1 MAVPGREGSRLVFG
15 VFAVDVDAGELRK
28 YGTRVRLQDRPFQLL
43 VALLKRPGEVV
54 TREELRERLWPDGTF
69 VDFDHNLSSAVN
81 KLRTALDDS
90 AQHPRYIETVGRRG
104 YRFLY
109 PISVTT
115 PSSGSQIPVSQPRGS
130 RRLLPVLLS
139 LGLLVSAVAV
149 LLAVGRG
156 TPSPAANA
164 AAVRSIAVLPLR
176 NLSSDVEQEYFSQG
190 LTDEL
195 IARLAAVEG
204 LRVISRTSAMRYKD
218 SRKPLPVIAKELNV
232 DAVLEGSV
240 LRAEGKVRITAQL
253 VEAATDR
260 HVWARSYERD
270 HRDILELQNDVARDI
285 AESIRLKVGP
295 AAATVRPARAR
306 PLNPEAHQAYLQAR
320 YRWYTRRSEELLR
333 AITDFHRAISLDPEY
348 ALAHAGLADVYVVLP
363 LLTATTQEE
372 AYPKAK
378 QAAERAL
385 ALDPALA
392 EAHNSSAYVTM
403 YLNWDFAAAEQGFRR
418 AIELK
423 PGYATAHQWYSE
435 LLAFQGRHAEAIA
448 EIRKALELDPL
459 SAVMHHQA
467 GQTYQQARQYDQA
480 IVEYRN
486 AIALLPGF
494 GAPNMFMSFA
504 FRRTGRLTDAA
515 QAMKAAFPHREQ
527 WTSEL
532 ATAAR
537 RADIDAY
544 LRKEQEIAGRLPRPA
559 YYFALYEAALG
570 NDADAFRWLDE
581 AYERRDECILYLKVD
596 PEWDRLRS
604 DPRFMAM
611 VQKVG
616 LM

>member
-15 VFAVDVDAGELRK
+15 GFAVDVDAGELLK
-28 YGTRVRLQDRPFQLL
+28 QGTRVRLQDRPFQLL
-43 VALLKRPGEVV
+43 VALLERPGEVV
-54 TREELRERLWPDGTF
+54 TREQLRERLWPDGTF
-69 VDFDHNLSSAVN
+69 VDFDHNLSSALN
-81 KLRTALDDS
+81 KLRTALGDS
-90 AQHPRYIETVGRRG
+90 AQQPRYIETVGRRG
-104 YRFLY
+104 YRFIY
-109 PISVTT
+109 PISAS
-115 PSSGSQIPVSQPRGS
+115 SSGSQIPDADEPRS
-130 RRLLPVLLS
+130 RRLVPVLLS
-139 LGLLVSAVAV
+139 LGLLVAAVAI

-156 TPSPAANA
+156 SPSPPADRAT
-164 AAVRSIAVLPLR
+164 VRSLAVLPLR
-176 NLSSDVEQEYFSQG
+176 NLSSDAEQEYFSEG

-204 LRVISRTSAMRYKD
+204 LRVISRTSAMRYKG
-218 SRKPLPVIAKELNV
+218 SRKPLPVIANELNV

-240 LRAEGKVRITAQL
+240 LRADGKVRITVQL
-253 VEAATDR
+253 IEGATDR

-270 HRDILELQNDVARDI
+270 HRDILDLQNDVARDI
-285 AESIRLKVGP
+285 VESIRMKM
-295 AAATVRPARAR
+295 AAGAAGAR
-306 PLNPEAHQAYLQAR
+306 PVNPEAHQAYLLAR
-320 YRWYTRRSEELLR
+320 YRWYTRRDTELLR
-333 AITDFHRAISLDPEY
+333 ALADFQRAISLDPGY
-348 ALAHAGLADVYVVLP
+348 ALAYAGLADVYLVLP
-363 LLTATTQEE
+363 LLTPTTQEE

-378 QAAERAL
+378 QAAEQAL

-392 EAHNSSAYVTM
+392 EAHNSSAYLKM

-435 LLAFQGRHAEAIA
+435 MLAFLGRHTEAIA

-480 IVEYRN
+480 IVEYQN
-486 AIALLPGF
+486 AVALLPEF
-494 GAPNMFMSFA
+494 VAPKMFMSFA
-504 FRRTGRLTDAA
+504 FRRSGRLTDAA
-515 QAMKAAFPHREQ
+515 KAMNAAFPHDEQ

-537 RADIDAY
+537 QADLDAY
-544 LRKEQEIAGRLPRPA
+544 LRKEQEIAGRLARPA
-559 YYFALYEAALG
+559 YYFGLYEAALG
-570 NDADAFRWLDE
+570 GDAEAFRWLDE
-581 AYERRDECILYLKVD
+581 AYKRRDETLLYLKVD

-604 DPRFMAM
+604 DPRFKAF

-616 LM
+616 LPQ

>member
-1 MAVPGREGSRLVFG
+1 MAVPGHEGSRLAFG
-15 VFAVDVDAGELRK
+15 VFAVDVDAGELLK
-28 YGTRVRLQDRPFQLL
+28 QGTRVRLQDRPFQLL

-54 TREELRERLWPDGTF
+54 SREELRERLWPDGTF

-104 YRFLY
+104 YRFVY
-109 PISVTT
+109 PVSVTA
-115 PSSGSQIPVSQPRGS
+115 PSSESVVPVSQAPRGQ
-130 RRLLPVLLS
+130 RLLPVLLS
-139 LGLLVSAVAV
+139 VGLLASAVAV
-149 LLAVGRG
+149 LFALGRD
-156 TPSPAANA
+156 TDPRTADRAT
-164 AAVRSIAVLPLR
+164 VRSIAVLPLR
-176 NLSSDVEQEYFSQG
+176 NLSNDAEQEYFSEG
-190 LTDEL
+190 LTDAL
-195 IARLAAVEG
+195 ITRLAAVEG

-218 SRKPLPVIAKELNV
+218 SRKPLPVIARELNV

-240 LRAEGKVRITAQL
+240 LRAEGRVRITAQL
-253 VEAATDR
+253 IEAATDR

-270 HRDILELQNDVARDI
+270 HRDILDLQNDVARDI
-285 AESIRLKVGP
+285 AESVRIKVGP
-295 AAATVRPARAR
+295 AVRPARAR
-306 PLNPEAHQAYLQAR
+306 PLNPEAHQAYLLAR
-320 YRWYTRRSEELLR
+320 YRWYTRRSDELLL
-333 AITDFHRAISLDPEY
+333 AIADFQRAISLDPEY
-348 ALAHAGLADVYVVLP
+348 ALAHAGLADVYLVLP

-378 QAAERAL
+378 QAAEQAL

-392 EAHNSSAYVTM
+392 EAHNSSAYVKM
-403 YLNWDFAAAEQGFRR
+403 YLNWDFVAAEQGFRR
-418 AIELK
+418 AIELN

-435 LLAFQGRHAEAIA
+435 LLAFLGRHAEAIA

-486 AIALLPGF
+486 AMALLPEF
-494 GAPNMFMSFA
+494 VAPNMFMSLA
-504 FRRTGRLTDAA
+504 FRRSGRLTQAA
-515 QAMKAAFPHREQ
+515 AAMKAAYPNEDL

-532 ATAAR
+532 ATAAGR
-537 RADIDAY
+537 GDTDAY

-559 YYFALYEAALG
+559 YYFGLYEAALG
-570 NDADAFRWLDE
+570 NDAGAFRWLDE
-581 AYERRDECILYLKVD
+581 AYKRRDECILYLRVD

-604 DPRFMAM
+604 DPRFRAM

-616 LM
+616 LMQ

>member
-1 MAVPGREGSRLVFG
+1 MAVPGREGSRLAFG
-15 VFAVDVDAGELRK
+15 VFAVDVDAGELLK
-28 YGTRVRLQDRPFQLL
+28 QGTRIKLQDRPFQLL

-109 PISVTT
+109 PISVTA
-115 PSSGSQIPVSQPRGS
+115 PSSESLTPASEVPRS
-130 RRLLPVLLS
+130 RWLLPVLLS
-139 LGLLVSAVAV
+139 LSLLVSAVAV
-149 LLAVGRG
+149 LLAVGRNI
-156 TPSPAANA
+156 PSPTGDPPT
-164 AAVRSIAVLPLR
+164 VRSIAVLPLR
-176 NLSSDVEQEYFSQG
+176 NLSSDAEQEYFSEG

-204 LRVISRTSAMRYKD
+204 LRVISRTSSIRYKD

-253 VEAATDR
+253 VDGATDR

-270 HRDILELQNDVARDI
+270 HRDILDLQNDVARDI
-285 AESIRLKVGP
+285 AESVRIKVGP
-295 AAATVRPARAR
+295 AVRPARAR
-306 PLNPEAHQAYLQAR
+306 PLNPEAHQAYLLAR
-320 YRWYTRRSEELLR
+320 YRWYTRLDYELLR
-333 AITDFHRAISLDPEY
+333 AIGDFQRAISLDPGY
-348 ALAHAGLADVYVVLP
+348 ALAHAGLADVYLVLP
-363 LLTATTQEE
+363 FLTATTQEE

-378 QAAERAL
+378 QAAEQAL
-385 ALDPALA
+385 ALDPSLA
-392 EAHNSSAYVTM
+392 EAHNSGAYVKM

-435 LLAFQGRHAEAIA
+435 LLAFLGRHAEAIA

-494 GAPNMFMSFA
+494 AAPNMFMSLA
-504 FRRTGRLTDAA
+504 FRRSDRLTQAA
-515 QAMKAAFPHREQ
+515 EAMKAAYPDEEQ

-537 RADIDAY
+537 RADGHAY

-559 YYFALYEAALG
+559 YYFGLYEAALG
-570 NDADAFRWLDE
+570 NDAEAFRWLDE
-581 AYERRDECILYLKVD
+581 AYRRRDECILYLKVD

-604 DPRFMAM
+604 VPRFRAL

>member
-15 VFAVDVDAGELRK
+15 VFAVDVDAGELLK
-28 YGTRVRLQDRPFQLL
+28 QGTRVRVQDRPFQLL
-43 VALLKRPGEVV
+43 VALLERPGQVV

-109 PISVTT
+109 PISVSA
-115 PSSGSQIPVSQPRGS
+115 PVSGSPIPVSETARS
-130 RRLLPVLLS
+130 HRLWPVLLS

-149 LLAVGRG
+149 LLAIGKE
-156 TPSPAANA
+156 TWPPATDPT
-164 AAVRSIAVLPLR
+164 AVRSLAVLPLR
-176 NLSSDVEQEYFSQG
+176 NLSSDAEQEYFSQG

-218 SRKPLPVIAKELNV
+218 SRKPLPVIARELNV

-253 VEAATDR
+253 IEAATDR
-260 HVWARSYERD
+260 HVWASSYERD
-270 HRDILELQNDVARDI
+270 HRDILDLQNEVARDI
-285 AESIRLKVGP
+285 VESIRMKMAP
-295 AAATVRPARAR
+295 AGAAGSRPVT
-306 PLNPEAHQAYLQAR
+306 PEAHQAYLLAR
-320 YRWYTRRSEELLR
+320 YRWYTRLDYELFR
-333 AITDFHRAISLDPEY
+333 AIGDFQRAISLDPAY
-348 ALAHAGLADVYVVLP
+348 ALAHAGLADVYIVLP
-363 LLTATTQEE
+363 FLTATTQEE

-378 QAAERAL
+378 QAAEQAL
-385 ALDPALA
+385 ALDPSLA
-392 EAHNSSAYVTM
+392 EAHNSSAYVKM

-486 AIALLPGF
+486 AIALLPEF
-494 GAPNMFMSFA
+494 LAPNMFMSFA

-515 QAMKAAFPHREQ
+515 QAMKAAFPHQEQ

-544 LRKEQEIAGRLPRPA
+544 LRKEQEIAGRLARPA
-559 YYFALYEAALG
+559 YYFGLYEAALG
-570 NDADAFRWLDE
+570 NDAEAFRWLDE
-581 AYERRDECILYLKVD
+581 AYKRRDETLLYLKVD

-604 DPRFMAM
+604 DPRFRAM
-611 VQKVG
+611 MQKVG

>member
-1 MAVPGREGSRLVFG
+1 MVVHGREGSRRVFG
-15 VFAVDVDAGELRK
+15 VFAVDEDAGELLRH
-28 YGTRVRLQDRPFQLL
+28 GTRVRLQDRPFQLL
-43 VALLKRPGEVV
+43 LALLERPGEVV

-109 PISVTT
+109 PISITAAA
-115 PSSGSQIPVSQPRGS
+115 SGPLAPVSQTPWS
-130 RRLLPVLLS
+130 RWLLPGLLS
-139 LGLLVSAVAV
+139 LGLLGSAVAV
-149 LLAVGRG
+149 LLAVGKG
-156 TPSPAANA
+156 TAPPTADVAT
-164 AAVRSIAVLPLR
+164 VRSIAVLPLR
-176 NLSSDVEQEYFSQG
+176 NLSSDAEQEYFAEG

-204 LRVISRTSAMRYKD
+204 LRVISRTSTMRYKD
-218 SRKPLPVIAKELNV
+218 SRKSLPVIARELSV

-240 LRAEGKVRITAQL
+240 LRVDGKVRITAQL
-253 VEAATDR
+253 IEGATDR
-260 HVWARSYERD
+260 HVWAKSYERD

-285 AESIRLKVGP
+285 AESVRLKVGP
-295 AAATVRPARAR
+295 AITPARAR
-306 PLNPEAHQAYLQAR
+306 PLNPEAHQAYLLAR
-320 YRWYTRRSEELLR
+320 YRWYTRRDTELLL
-333 AITDFHRAISLDPEY
+333 AIADFRRAISLEPGY
-348 ALAHAGLADVYVVLP
+348 ALAYAGLADVYLVLP
-363 LLTATTQEE
+363 LLTPTTQEE

-378 QAAERAL
+378 QAAEQAL
-385 ALDPALA
+385 ALDPAAA
-392 EAHNSSAYVTM
+392 EAHNSSAYVKM

-435 LLAFQGRHAEAIA
+435 LLAFLGRHTEAIA

-486 AIALLPGF
+486 AVALLPEF
-494 GAPNMFMSFA
+494 VAPKMFMSFA
-504 FRRTGRLTDAA
+504 FRRSGKLTDAA
-515 QAMKAAFPHREQ
+515 EAMNAAFPQEGQ
-527 WTSEL
+527 WTSDL
-532 ATAAR
+532 ASAAR
-537 RADIDAY
+537 RADLAAY
-544 LRKEQEIAGRLPRPA
+544 VRKEQEIAGRLARPA
-559 YYFALYEAALG
+559 YYYALYEAALG
-570 NDADAFRWLDE
+570 NDAGAFRWLDE
-581 AYERRDECILYLKVD
+581 AYKRRDECILYLKVD

-604 DPRFMAM
+604 DPRFKAL
-611 VQKVG
+611 VEKVG
-616 LM
+616 LPQ

>member
-1 MAVPGREGSRLVFG
+1 MAVPGREGSRLAFG
-15 VFAVDVDAGELRK
+15 VFAVDVDAGELLK
-28 YGTRVRLQDRPFQLL
+28 HGTRVRLQDRPFQLL
-43 VALLKRPGEVV
+43 VALLKRPGQVV

-109 PISVTT
+109 PISVAA
-115 PSSGSQIPVSQPRGS
+115 PASGSLVPVSQTPRS

-156 TPSPAANA
+156 TPPPTADRAT
-164 AAVRSIAVLPLR
+164 VRSIAVLPLR
-176 NLSSDVEQEYFSQG
+176 NLSRDAQQEYFSEG

-240 LRAEGKVRITAQL
+240 LRAEGKVRITVQL
-253 VEAATDR
+253 IEAATDR

-270 HRDILELQNDVARDI
+270 HRDILDLQNDVARDI
-285 AESIRLKVGP
+285 AESVRIKVGP
-295 AAATVRPARAR
+295 AVRPARAR
-306 PLNPEAHQAYLQAR
+306 PLNPEAHQAYLLAR
-320 YRWYTRRSEELLR
+320 YRWYTRRSDELLL
-333 AITDFHRAISLDPEY
+333 AIADFQRAISLDPEY
-348 ALAHAGLADVYVVLP
+348 ALAHAGLADVYLVLP

-378 QAAERAL
+378 QAAEQAL

-392 EAHNSSAYVTM
+392 EAHNSSAYVKM
-403 YLNWDFAAAEQGFRR
+403 YLNWDFAAADQGFRR
-418 AIELK
+418 AIELN

-435 LLAFQGRHAEAIA
+435 LLAFLGRHAEAIA

-494 GAPNMFMSFA
+494 GAPNMFMSLA
-504 FRRTGRLTDAA
+504 FRRSGRLTQAA
-515 QAMKAAFPHREQ
+515 AAMKAAYPNEDL

-532 ATAAR
+532 ATAAGR
-537 RADIDAY
+537 GDIDAY
-544 LRKEQEIAGRLPRPA
+544 LRKEQEIAGRLPRPS
-559 YYFALYEAALG
+559 YYFGLYEAALG
-570 NDADAFRWLDE
+570 NDAGAFRWLDE
-581 AYERRDECILYLKVD
+581 AYKRRDECILYLRVD

-604 DPRFMAM
+604 DPRFRAM

-616 LM
+616 LMQ